1 LRLWTKNEREATDN
15 VRKILG
21 VRPSIRAFGPRK
33 RRAPLSITDLLIMDA
48 LVDDPKVSFGD
59 LLKSTGLSPKT
70 VRKHLNLLL
79 ERKTI
84 SIDPLL
90 GALTDSGALIYPLA
104 IVGRVSLDE
113 VRRIMGESALTHYT
127 LEPPMKHVLC
137 RASSLAD
144 VITKTRVLE
153 KVQGVQSVTIT
164 LNREANPDMKNFYD
178 GMVKLDGK
186 GEAVIE
192 LPDWFGA
199 FNKDFR
205 YQLTAI
211 GAPGPNLHIAE
222 GIKNHR
228 FKIAGGSSGMKVS
241 WQVTGVRND
250 PYSRA
255 NPIQIEEDKSDNER
269 GLYIHPEVYGQAAE
283 KRISLDN
290 LRKDKVAPK

>member
-1 LRLWTKNEREATDN
+1 
-15 VRKILG
+15 
-21 VRPSIRAFGPRK
+21 
-33 RRAPLSITDLLIMDA
+33 MDA